1 MKVYVLEGWIDG
13 HGGQDDNVVLG
24 VFSTPELAKEY
35 FDRLGNTYYEYH
47 TAEGYEIDN
56 PRT

>member
-24 VFSTPELAKEY
+24 VFSTPELAQECFKIVEDN
-35 FDRLGNTYYEYH
+35 FSYY
-47 TAEGYEIDN
+47 TADEYEIDN
-56 PRT
+56 PKE

>member
-35 FDRLGNTYYEYH
+35 FDIVEYNFSYY